1 MFNEVMVDE
10 YIFCTPQPER
20 ALQQYEIIPC
30 ERKWHGWETHY
41 LHCWNFGCSAS
52 GQESPI
58 RGKSQELREAGL

>member
-20 ALQQYEIIPC
+20 ALQPYEIIPC
-30 ERKWHGWETHY
+30 ERNGMVGKHIICTAGI
-41 LHCWNFGCSAS
+41 LGAS
-52 GQESPI
+52 QWARSPI